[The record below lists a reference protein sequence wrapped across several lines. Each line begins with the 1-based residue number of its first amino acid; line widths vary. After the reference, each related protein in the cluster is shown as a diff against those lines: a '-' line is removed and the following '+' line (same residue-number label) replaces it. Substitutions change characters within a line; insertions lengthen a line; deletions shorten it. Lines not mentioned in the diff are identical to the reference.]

1 MYTSSFEQDCGT
13 PCKPPMPI
21 TYHKELVDIAI
32 KSESE
37 FNMKLYQLSKAGID
51 IRHAPSWYDYH
62 KEHGDVELSWE
73 DVSDTYTF
81 NDKTNEWELL

>member
-32 KSESE
+32 KSEAE
-37 FNMKLYQLSKAGID
+37 FNMKLY
-51 IRHAPSWYDYH
+51 
-62 KEHGDVELSWE
+62 
-73 DVSDTYTF
+73 
-81 NDKTNEWELL
+81 